1 MKIWNIPGTRPAQ
14 PARRRHPI
22 REAALPP
29 DAPPRWPRLRRR
41 WPVRAYLMLIVF
53 VLVLPGLVFCAGL
66 MLRLSASER
75 ARSQQEAEAA
85 AVRTADALDREVT
98 NIRAALR
105 VLATSPAL
113 ARRDLPAFDMQA
125 RAVAGTMKMNIVL
138 NDAEGQQHVNTRS
151 PPGAALP
158 RANVMEALRE
168 VVATGRPM
176 LSDLFQGAV
185 SGELAVAVL
194 MPVPE
199 RAPPT
204 WVLSTSMQP
213 ESLARLLQ
221 AQALPPGW
229 IVAIIDG
236 HDRIVARSVDSAK
249 QAGRRA
255 SDDLVLHATGA
266 HGAWTGTAVDGT
278 PVLAAYARAG
288 GTGWRVA
295 VGVPLAIVRAPFRA
309 TFATLIAAGAGT
321 LALSL
326 LLAWHLGRRISAPLQ
341 GLALAGRHIG
351 QDGAPSLSP
360 TGIAEVDALASILA
374 ATSSD
379 LLARANALAAE
390 RARLAAIIETVPVG
404 LVIAAEDGS
413 IVSGN
418 AQAGRLLHQP
428 VLMGGPGQDGNWVAF
443 HADGRPVQA
452 SEHPLARVLRGE
464 DRAEL
469 TCHYQRGDGSRVWI
483 SLVAAPIR
491 PAGDAVA
498 GGVVAILDID

>member
-1 MKIWNIPGTRPAQ
+1 M
-14 PARRRHPI
+14 
-22 REAALPP
+22 
-29 DAPPRWPRLRRR
+29 
-41 WPVRAYLMLIVF
+41 
-53 VLVLPGLVFCAGL
+53 
-66 MLRLSASER
+66 
-75 ARSQQEAEAA
+75 
-85 AVRTADALDREVT
+85 
-98 NIRAALR
+98 
-105 VLATSPAL
+105 
-113 ARRDLPAFDMQA
+113 
-125 RAVAGTMKMNIVL
+125 
-138 NDAEGQQHVNTRS
+138 
-151 PPGAALP
+151 
-158 RANVMEALRE
+158 
-168 VVATGRPM
+168 
-176 LSDLFQGAV
+176 
-185 SGELAVAVL
+185 
-194 MPVPE
+194 
-199 RAPPT
+199 
-204 WVLSTSMQP
+204 
-213 ESLARLLQ
+213 
-221 AQALPPGW
+221 
-229 IVAIIDG
+229 
-236 HDRIVARSVDSAK
+236 
-249 QAGRRA
+249 
-255 SDDLVLHATGA
+255 
-266 HGAWTGTAVDGT
+266 
-278 PVLAAYARAG
+278 LAAYARAG

-295 VGVPLAIVRAPFRA
+295 VGVPLAIVRASFRA